1 MQKLT
6 LLLGAVALGAASVA
20 LVDLAH
26 AGPLAGADGVRAA
39 LPGIST
45 TETVNYCPAGVCAR
59 PVYRAPAA
67 VKPRRVARA
76 RGQASLWSPGVSYGR
91 VPQICVDELGTRWVW
106 AKGTGFGWGY

>member
-1 MQKLT
+1 
-6 LLLGAVALGAASVA
+6 
-20 LVDLAH
+20 
-26 AGPLAGADGVRAA
+26 
-39 LPGIST
+39 
-45 TETVNYCPAGVCAR
+45 VNCPASGVCAR

-91 VPQICVDELGTRWVW
+91 VPQICVDDLGTRWVW

>member
-1 MQKLT
+1 MHKFTPLIAAA
-6 LLLGAVALGAASVA
+6 AVCAVTVA
-20 LVDLAH
+20 LVDH
-26 AGPLAGADGVRAA
+26 ADAGALAGTGGIRAA
-39 LPGIST
+39 LSDISA
-45 TETVNYCPAGVCAR
+45 TETVAFCPAGVCAR

-67 VKPRRVARA
+67 VQPRQVARP